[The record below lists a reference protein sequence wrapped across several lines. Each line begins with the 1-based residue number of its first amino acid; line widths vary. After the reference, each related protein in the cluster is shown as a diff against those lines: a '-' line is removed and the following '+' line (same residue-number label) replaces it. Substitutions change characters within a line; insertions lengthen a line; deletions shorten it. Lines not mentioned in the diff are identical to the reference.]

1 MHGSDFKR
9 PSPETIEILSKG
21 STASYTTIF
30 RRIGIIDIWMPI
42 KPLFAGMKTVGPALT
57 IRSVPHRGDIG
68 RDIAYAEGTLWPGH
82 PDDAIDAVQKGD
94 VVVLD
99 GRGATNQGLFGDL
112 LTMRIKERGAAGL
125 VCDMAVR
132 DGPHMAGKNI
142 PIFCLGSVAPGGTV
156 YNVDYNVPIGCAG
169 CLVCPGDIMVGDDDG
184 VVVIPQG
191 LVDYAV
197 QEILEIEDRETFIRM
212 MLARGHSQHG
222 LYPMGPEMDEKFKAW
237 REEGKGN
244 GNA

>member
-1 MHGSDFKR
+1 M
-9 PSPETIEILSKG
+9 
-21 STASYTTIF
+21 
-30 RRIGIIDIWMPI
+30 
-42 KPLFAGMKTVGPALT
+42 
-57 IRSVPHRGDIG
+57 
-68 RDIAYAEGTLWPGH
+68 AE
-82 PDDAIDAVQKGD
+82 
-94 VVVLD
+94 
-99 GRGATNQGLFGDL
+99 
-112 LTMRIKERGAAGL
+112 
-125 VCDMAVR
+125 
-132 DGPHMAGKNI
+132 KNI

-212 MLARGHSQHG
+212 MLARGHSQRG
-222 LYPMGPEMDEKFKAW
+222 LYPMGPDMEEKFKAW
-237 REEGKGN
+237 REERKGN